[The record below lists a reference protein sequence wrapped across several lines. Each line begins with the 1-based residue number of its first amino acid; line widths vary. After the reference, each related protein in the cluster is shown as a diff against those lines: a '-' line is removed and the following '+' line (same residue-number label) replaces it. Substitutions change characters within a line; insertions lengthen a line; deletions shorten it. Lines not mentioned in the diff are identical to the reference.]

1 MPRLG
6 IAGLVL
12 LVAASLGLVACG
24 GDDSAETND
33 YVDEVNQVT
42 STLQNGL
49 GEVASGAN
57 VNSPDQAAAVF
68 EGFAGQIDAAVS
80 DLEGI
85 TAPEDVGELQ
95 DEIVEDLRTLE
106 DEATGAANEIRDGG
120 AGAIPGVA
128 AGFLSEASRLGAEI
142 DQTIGEINSKLQD

>member
-6 IAGLVL
+6 TAALVL
-12 LVAASLGLVACG
+12 LVAASLALAACG
-24 GDDSAETND
+24 GDDTEEAND
-33 YVDEVNQVT
+33 YVDQVNQVT
-42 STLQNGL
+42 STLQSGL

-57 VNSPDQAAAVF
+57 VNSPDKAAAVF

-85 TAPEDVGELQ
+85 TAPEDVAELQ
-95 DEIVEDLRTLE
+95 DQIVEDLQTLE
-106 DEATGAANEIRDGG
+106 DEATGVANEIRDGG
-120 AGAIPGVA
+120 AAAIPGVA

-142 DQTIGEINSKLQD
+142 DKAIGEINSKLQE

>member
-6 IAGLVL
+6 TAGLL
-12 LVAASLGLVACG
+12 LLAAVSLSLVACG
-24 GDDSAETND
+24 GDDTEEAND

-42 STLQNGL
+42 STLQSGL

-57 VNSPDQAAAVF
+57 VDSPDQAAAVF
-68 EGFAGQIDAAVS
+68 EGFADQIDAAVS

-85 TAPEDVGELQ
+85 TAPEDVAELQ
-95 DEIVEDLRTLE
+95 DQIVEDLRTLE
-106 DEATGAANEIRDGG
+106 DEATGAANEIGDGG
-120 AGAIPGVA
+120 AAAIPGVA